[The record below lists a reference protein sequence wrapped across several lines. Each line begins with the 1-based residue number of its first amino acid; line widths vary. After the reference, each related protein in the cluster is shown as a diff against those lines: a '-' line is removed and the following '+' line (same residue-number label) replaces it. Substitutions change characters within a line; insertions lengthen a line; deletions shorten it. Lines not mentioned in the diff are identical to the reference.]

1 VADDRWR
8 RWRGLLASTDNT
20 LASSLARVCAAAVS
34 HLDISG
40 AAVILLDRRDGAK
53 QSLARA
59 SDSVAAELEELQLT
73 VGEGPG
79 VQAVRS
85 GQPVLIPDLDAAGTR
100 WPAFTDG
107 AQAAGVAAVFS
118 FPMQLGAIR
127 LGSLDCYRTT
137 TGPLSPDEVSD
148 ALELAELALEL
159 VLIESETGTGGID
172 GLGWVSDLHPEV
184 HQASGVVSYELD
196 VAIDVALLLI
206 RGYAFANSLPLA
218 VVAGRIVRG
227 QLRLAADGG

>member
-8 RWRGLLASTDNT
+8 RWRRLLASTDNT
-20 LASSLARVCAAAVS
+20 LASSLARVCSAAVS

-40 AAVILLDRRDGAK
+40 AAVILLERRDAAA
-53 QSLARA
+53 QSLAQA
-59 SDSVAAELEELQLT
+59 SDAVAAGLEDLQLT

-85 GQPVLIPDLDAAGTR
+85 GQPVLIPDLDGAGAR

-107 AQAAGVAAVFS
+107 ARAAGVAAVFS
-118 FPMQLGAIR
+118 FPLQLGAIR

-137 TGPLSPDEVSD
+137 SGPLSSTEVGT

-159 VLIESETGTGGID
+159 VLIESETGPSGIE

-184 HQASGVVSYELD
+184 HQASGMVSYELD

-206 RGYAFANSLPLA
+206 RGYAFANSMPLA

-227 QLRLAADGG
+227 QLRLAAEGR